1 MNAPRLRSTR
11 SMAFS
16 RIEGAVAELAEGRF
30 VILAEGESGES
41 QFCMAADLVTPDAV
55 NFMAM
60 HGRGLVCLSMTEE
73 RLCQLGI
80 PLMAPEAPSVVRRS
94 YGASI
99 EARRGVTTGISAHDR
114 ATTILAAMM
123 PEAGPNDIVMPGHVV
138 PIVGRGGGVLVRAG
152 LTEAAIDL
160 VRLSGRQPAAAV
172 CAILTDDGSLALPAD
187 LEALADLFDLK
198 IVRIAD
204 LVAYRLRTESLV
216 HRVAE
221 RTVSIRTGGRFHA
234 VVYRNDVDGDEH
246 LALVKGTVAAR
257 AGVLV
262 RLHSQCLT
270 GDVFGSERCD
280 CGDQLDR
287 ALQMLA
293 SAKRGILVYLHQE
306 GRGIGL
312 ANKLRAYAL
321 QDRGRD
327 TVEANLE
334 LGFTEDSRDYGIG
347 AQILRD
353 LGAMQIRLIT
363 NNPKK
368 IEGLQTYGISVVER
382 VPIEVPPHAGN
393 IRYLRTKQE
402 KLGHLFTGLK
412 VV

>member
-1 MNAPRLRSTR
+1 MNPPRLRSAR
-11 SMAFS
+11 CMAFS
-16 RIEGAVAELAEGRF
+16 CIEDAVADLAAGRF
-30 VILAEGESGES
+30 VILAEAESGES
-41 QFCMAADLVTPDAV
+41 QLCIAADLVTADAV

-73 RLCQLGI
+73 RLRQLGI

-114 ATTILAAMM
+114 ATTIRAAMV
-123 PEAGPNDIVMPGHVV
+123 PDAGPDDIVMPGHVV

-160 VRLSGRQPAAAV
+160 IRLSGRQPAAAV
-172 CAILTDDGSLALPAD
+172 CAILTDDGSLAAPAD

-204 LVAYRLRTESLV
+204 LVAYRLRTESLA

-234 VVYRNDVDGDEH
+234 VVYRNDVDGYEH
-246 LALVKGTVAAR
+246 VALVKGNVEAR
-257 AGVLV
+257 DGVLV

-287 ALQMLA
+287 ALQMIA

-321 QDRGRD
+321 QDQGRD

-334 LGFTEDSRDYGIG
+334 LGFKEDGRDYGIG

-353 LGAMQIRLIT
+353 LGAMRIRLIT